1 MFTLRVAR
9 HDRPDHVLAEC
20 LSHVLPACG
29 ETLFLDT
36 LDADGVLTGPSTCW
50 RVVAVSL
57 HVPSIRSA
65 RRRDGR
71 QHHVDLVD
79 VTIRPDT
86 VNIADLSQAAQ
97 EPLAESRRL

>member
-9 HDRPDHVLAEC
+9 HDRPDQVLAEC
-20 LSHVLPACG
+20 LSQVLPACG

-71 QHHVDLVD
+71 QHQVDMVD
-79 VTIRPDT
+79 VSVRPDT
-86 VNIADLSQAAQ
+86 VNIPDFSQAAQ
-97 EPLAESRRL
+97 EPLTDSRRI

>member
-9 HDRPDHVLAEC
+9 HDRPDQVLAEC
-20 LSHVLPACG
+20 LSNVLPACG

-57 HVPSIRSA
+57 HVPSGRSA

-71 QHHVDLVD
+71 QHQVELVD
-79 VTIRPDT
+79 VTVRPDV
-86 VNIADLSQAAQ
+86 VNITDLAQSAQ
-97 EPLAESRRL
+97 ESLSESRRI

>member
-9 HDRPDHVLAEC
+9 HDRPDQVLAEC
-20 LSHVLPACG
+20 LSNVLPACG

-50 RVVAVSL
+50 RVIAVSL
-57 HVPSIRSA
+57 HVPASRSA

-79 VTIRPDT
+79 VSVRPDT
-86 VNIADLSQAAQ
+86 VNMADLTQSAQ
-97 EPLAESRRL
+97 ESLSDSRRI